1 LKISD
6 RGLNELIKPFEGY
19 LKKLP
24 DGRCTTYRCPA
35 NVLTIGYGCTEGITE
50 GMVWTEQEA
59 TEALARE
66 MLKHEQAVEK
76 MLRVPVSQEQFD
88 ALVSLSYNVGAG
100 AVGRSTLLRH
110 LNAGD
115 YARAASHFAD
125 FKRSRVYGALAKRY
139 GVKDGERAVLPG
151 LVRRRAAEA
160 ALFLEG
166 TDREMPQ
173 RVEPADT
180 KMKLP
185 DVMKRV
191 VAPVAAGGAVVG
203 EVVQQGVPA
212 VPEVVSKSVEH
223 VGAWRGVGTKV
234 MGIWTEVAGL
244 PWQFLAVAGAAG
256 AVLAFLKI
264 RERQNESEG

>member
-1 LKISD
+1 MKLSA
-6 RGLNELIKPFEGY
+6 RGLDELIKPFEGY
-19 LKKLP
+19 HKRLP

-50 GMVWTEQEA
+50 GMVWTEDEA
-59 TEALARE
+59 SEALARE
-66 MLKHEQAVEK
+66 MEKHEAAVEK
-76 MLRVPVSQEQFD
+76 MVKVPLSQHQFD

-125 FKRSRVYGALAKRY
+125 FKRSRVYGALAKQY
-139 GVKDGERAVLPG
+139 GVKDGERVVLPG

-166 TDREMPQ
+166 TDATMVQ

-185 DVMKRV
+185 DVFKKV

-212 VPEVVSKSVEH
+212 VPEVVTKSVEH
-223 VGAWRGVGTKV
+223 VGAWRGVGTKL
-234 MGIWTEVAGL
+234 MGLWGEVAGL
-244 PWQFLAVAGAAG
+244 PWHFLAVAGIAG
-256 AVLAFLKI
+256 GVLAFLKI
-264 RERQNESEG
+264 RERKNEAG